1 MKYCPP
7 YSHSD
12 IIAVEE
18 IKMLLETTIDELKN
32 KTVPQLKSYAK
43 KNNIDLFGVSTKAEI
58 LEVIC
63 SFLPTTHQI
72 KKAQNKDTNV
82 EKVALFSA
90 KNLHWNGVG
99 SLEKGYNILSKEDSE
114 KWLRFD
120 SVRIATQDE
129 VAKFYR
135 KKK

>member
-1 MKYCPP
+1 
-7 YSHSD
+7 
-12 IIAVEE
+12 
-18 IKMLLETTIDELKN
+18 MLLEATVDELKS

-58 LEVIC
+58 LEVIF
-63 SFLPTTHQI
+63 SFLPTPHKVQ
-72 KKAQNKDTNV
+72 KEKSKDINI
-82 EKVALFSA
+82 EKIAVYST

-114 KWLRFD
+114 KWLANK
-120 SVRIATQDE
+120 SVRVATPDE